1 MAYATRHPQH
11 GAQADLEAG
20 DREPFEVLLH
30 LTANER
36 DALLLASREWQAL
49 ESIGA
54 ALDELGERDRLELEA
69 KTEVARELP
78 GAPVSGPVV
87 YPAGY
92 EGECASC
99 QEHAELFHAQHQEDL
114 DRLPPPLPFCRP
126 CADFAL
132 DQLRAEQAEIDRLD
146 AEEPLIDDETAAAL
160 LDENE
165 RRYWSE
171 A

>member
-1 MAYATRHPQH
+1 MSALYLPSAVSPNGSRCYGPSFADAEE
-11 GAQADLEAG
+11 AQ
-20 DREPFEVLLH
+20 RWCT
-30 LTANER
+30 TANATEGDGATVEPWTVR
-36 DALLLASREWQAL
+36 TVTASA
-49 ESIGA
+49 
-54 ALDELGERDRLELEA
+54 
-69 KTEVARELP
+69 TVH
-78 GAPVSGPVV
+78 
-87 YPAGY
+87 PAGY

-132 DQLRAEQAEIDRLD
+132 DQLHAEQAEIDRLD
-146 AEEPLIDDETAAAL
+146 AEEPLVDDETADAL
-160 LDENE
+160 LDAEGTGLAAWVDATDRRQDDAETGEDTE